1 MSITSTIQS
10 SPFPVSRRQIPVF
23 LAVACALLGVFFGP
37 VTNSRDLMALW
48 LAAQEVAAG
57 HPAAIYPPETPIF
70 LMRPAFDWYEMAAR
84 IGRPGEVYPY
94 LYPPLWAHLLAPL
107 TRLIAFTTF
116 AQIIFTLN
124 LLALMSLP
132 VIGLRLAFGTAADTR
147 DRLAWICATALVLG
161 LIPGTVIALDQGQ
174 LQILVALLTLF
185 ALERAQNGHPV
196 TGGLAMGLAIAL
208 KLSPLPLVLLW
219 LIIGQ
224 WRAALTALG
233 LASTLGLASIGVAG
247 WPRHLEFLSLLHTVN
262 GTVMVNTLI
271 VSLDLLVT
279 AITGTEGLTILFEIP
294 VALGPSDAG
303 WAVQAAP
310 AGYGALKTVL
320 MLGLIAGF
328 GLALRARPTPGARTA
343 LWGAALTAFAFAGPI
358 GWAYYYI
365 APLALSP
372 ILIHRLG
379 RRGIGLVA
387 LTSLLFLLD
396 WFVLLPPAI
405 RPALPIAASIGALVL
420 IVGFLAAAFAPR
432 RENLA

>member
-1 MSITSTIQS
+1 MPLP
-10 SPFPVSRRQIPVF
+10 SPFDRAPRPVARRQLLVF
-23 LAVACALLGVFFGP
+23 LACVCALLGVFVGP
-37 VTNSRDLMALW
+37 LTQSRDLMALW

-57 HPAAIYPPETPIF
+57 HPGAIYPPETPVF

-107 TRLIAFTTF
+107 TRLMTFTTF
-116 AQIIFTLN
+116 AQIVFTLN
-124 LLALMSLP
+124 LVALMSLP
-132 VIGLRLAFGTAADTR
+132 VIGFRLAFGSAADNR
-147 DRLAWICATALVLG
+147 DQLAWICMAVLVLG
-161 LIPGTVIALDQGQ
+161 LMPGTLIALDQGQ
-174 LQILVALLTLF
+174 LQIPVAMLTLF
-185 ALERAQNGHPV
+185 ALERAQNGRPV
-196 TGGLAMGLAIAL
+196 AGGLAMGLAIAL

-224 WRAALTALG
+224 WRAALTAVG
-233 LASTLGLASIGVAG
+233 LASALGLASIGVAG
-247 WPRHLEFLSLLHTVN
+247 WPRHLEFLSLLQTVN
-262 GTVMVNTLI
+262 ATVMVNALI
-271 VSLDLLVT
+271 VSLDQLVT
-279 AITGTEGLTILFEIP
+279 TITGTEGLTILLEIP

-303 WAVQAAP
+303 WAVQATP
-310 AGYGALKTVL
+310 AGHGALKTSL

-343 LWGAALTAFAFAGPI
+343 LWGAAFTAFAFIGPI

-379 RRGIGLVA
+379 RRGLGLVA
-387 LTSLLFLLD
+387 LTSLLFLFD
-396 WFVLLPPAI
+396 WLVLLPPVI

-420 IVGFLAAAFAPR
+420 IAGFVAAAFAPH